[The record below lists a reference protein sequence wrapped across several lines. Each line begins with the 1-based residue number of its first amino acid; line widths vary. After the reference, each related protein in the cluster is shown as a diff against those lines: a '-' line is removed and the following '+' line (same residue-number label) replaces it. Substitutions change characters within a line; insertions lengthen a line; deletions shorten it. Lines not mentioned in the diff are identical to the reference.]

1 MHDVVA
7 GCIHGVDINPMAS
20 CLGTST
26 SVRGLHKIG
35 AYFPC
40 PIKVWLNGHEWAKRP
55 ATQTALA
62 TGFASCDDQG
72 LLLRTCN
79 SLCPVPIQAFF
90 DFWLARLPLPLTAQD
105 RSHGCYWDCR
115 WGRSRWRAPWCRPAA
130 ERAGALR
137 RLWRTPTPTCSATTN
152 DASLSLYTARPA
164 AATPNGRQRPT
175 APLSVPASPE
185 SAPPRVTGLDR
196 QRKNRRLNPAQV
208 SSRWRPSV
216 AVRTIG

>member
-90 DFWLARLPLPLTAQD
+90 DFWLAR
-105 RSHGCYWDCR
+105 
-115 WGRSRWRAPWCRPAA
+115 
-130 ERAGALR
+130 
-137 RLWRTPTPTCSATTN
+137 
-152 DASLSLYTARPA
+152 A
-164 AATPNGRQRPT
+164 AAALDGPGSQ
-175 APLSVPASPE
+175 
-185 SAPPRVTGLDR
+185 PRVLLGLSMGQVEMARTLVSTSRGTG
-196 QRKNRRLNPAQV
+196 RR
-208 SSRWRPSV
+208 SSTPLENSNAYMLSNDERRFALV
-216 AVRTIG
+216 VHRTTSCCDP

>member
-115 WGRSRWRAPWCRPAA
+115 LGQVEMARTLVSTSRGTGRRSSTPLENSNAYMLSND
-130 ERAGALR
+130 ERRFALVVH
-137 RLWRTPTPTCSATTN
+137 RTTSCCDP
-152 DASLSLYTARPA
+152 
-164 AATPNGRQRPT
+164 
-175 APLSVPASPE
+175 
-185 SAPPRVTGLDR
+185 
-196 QRKNRRLNPAQV
+196 
-208 SSRWRPSV
+208 
-216 AVRTIG
+216 

>member
-72 LLLRTCN
+72 LLLRICN
-79 SLCPVPIQAFF
+79 SLGPVPIQAFSTSG
-90 DFWLARLPLPLTAQD
+90 WP
-105 RSHGCYWDCR
+105 
-115 WGRSRWRAPWCRPAA
+115 GRRCP
-130 ERAGALR
+130 
-137 RLWRTPTPTCSATTN
+137 
-152 DASLSLYTARPA
+152 
-164 AATPNGRQRPT
+164 
-175 APLSVPASPE
+175 
-185 SAPPRVTGLDR
+185 
-196 QRKNRRLNPAQV
+196 
-208 SSRWRPSV
+208 
-216 AVRTIG
+216 